1 MPVLFQ
7 DDPPAAFPILSASLK
22 PFSFSPAHWL
32 PLRVQWNQYHRGKSV
47 IRQTISCDICGADK
61 KESNH
66 WFVALEREGEIR
78 LGTWAALG
86 RRRSGARHLCG
97 QKCLYK
103 LVDDFF
109 VRRALGLRPS
119 TDLPAEVSGN
129 LALSLPDGLSAVL
142 PPIQPT
148 AQPELPRE
156 GHSAKS
162 AQPTIPPAPRSGGHR
177 ARPQRSTPAAVQ
189 PVAAMPVPAAPVP
202 VTPVRATSVPATSAP
217 AASARKKTTSGPNPA
232 QPNATGTSGQPTPAP
247 AVRSTGDF
255 PDLDS
260 PLAPPRST
268 RIHRDGAGPRRES
281 AIPAARAAARR
292 SSASTA
298 SPASPAA
305 GSRLSSSHLRQTNH
319 PQTNPAQPAPA
330 SPSADEYGSSARL
343 IPTPPDR
350 LARHAAEAA
359 ERARAWRPA
368 MPPSQTAAA
377 HPQQVQSQQ
386 AQASQQ
392 QTRAS
397 QQQAHQQQAAEA
409 AHAAADRRRILDAW
423 QRERAR
429 EQGTTLRNGTPANP
443 RSSNQLPADSR
454 PPGRSPS
461 RLTAMLRPRILEA

>member
-1 MPVLFQ
+1 M
-7 DDPPAAFPILSASLK
+7 
-22 PFSFSPAHWL
+22 
-32 PLRVQWNQYHRGKSV
+32 

-119 TDLPAEVSGN
+119 TDLPAEVSGS

-142 PPIQPT
+142 PPIQPST
-148 AQPELPRE
+148 QPELPRE

-162 AQPTIPPAPRSGGHR
+162 AQPAIPPAPRSGGHR
-177 ARPQRSTPAAVQ
+177 ARPQRSTPAAAQ
-189 PVAAMPVPAAPVP
+189 P
-202 VTPVRATSVPATSAP
+202 VPATSAP
-217 AASARKKTTSGPNPA
+217 AMPVPVTSVRATSAPVTSAPAASAPAASTRKKTTSGPNPA
-232 QPNATGTSGQPTPAP
+232 HANATGTSGQPTPAP

-281 AIPAARAAARR
+281 AIPAARAAARQ
-292 SSASTA
+292 SSASAATPA
-298 SPASPAA
+298 SPATSAA

-319 PQTNPAQPAPA
+319 PQTNHSQTNHSQTNPAQPAPA

-368 MPPSQTAAA
+368 MPPSQPAA
-377 HPQQVQSQQ
+377 HPQQVLQQQ
-386 AQASQQ
+386 AQPQ
-392 QTRAS
+392 QTQAG

-429 EQGTTLRNGTPANP
+429 EQGTTLRSGTPANP
-443 RSSNQLPADSR
+443 RSANQLQADSR